1 MNNQNDKSALVAT
14 KLLNKL
20 ARTELE
26 LAQSEVENDDLK
38 AKISQLT
45 QANQRLQAE
54 NQQLKS
60 QVSAKTEEEKQEA

>member
-54 NQQLKS
+54 NNK
-60 QVSAKTEEEKQEA
+60 KEGK